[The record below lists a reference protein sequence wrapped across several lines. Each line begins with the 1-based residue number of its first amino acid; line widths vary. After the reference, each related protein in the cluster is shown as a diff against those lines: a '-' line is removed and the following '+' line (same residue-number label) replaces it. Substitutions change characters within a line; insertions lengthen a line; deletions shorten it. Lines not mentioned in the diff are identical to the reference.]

1 MKRAGKLLL
10 ILFGII
16 GVSVVVIPLIF
27 KDQIIN
33 KFKEEVNRQLLA
45 DVDFGR
51 FKLSLIRDFPNLH
64 FGVEDFVV
72 TGRDT
77 FAGIELARIGDF
89 RISLDLLS
97 VFKGEQFKIRK
108 IGVENASIHLIVLD
122 SATAN
127 YLILPTSEEEEIPT
141 EDTISTSFN
150 LALKKYYF
158 KNINLIYEDRLAG
171 IYTEIKHLNH
181 EGKGDFTEE
190 IVNLSTSTKIDELT
204 FKSDGIAL
212 LSRVAVASDFDIKIN
227 QNTMEFSFGDNF
239 LELNDLRLNFK
250 GVIRMPDENIE
261 TDVEFDTPN
270 SSFKSIISLIPAIY
284 YQDFAKLTAR
294 GTASLTGKV
303 QGTFNSEQE
312 IYPKF
317 NILLTIRDGY
327 FKYPD
332 LPAAVEAVN
341 TDFRITNPGGSL
353 DNTLLT
359 IPGFSMKLADNP
371 IEAALMVSTPISDPF
386 IDFMLNGKLDLGTIS
401 KLVPIDKS
409 VELKGLMDAGLT
421 LKAKLS
427 DIESER
433 YDKVVAEG
441 RVLVRDFL
449 FKDPAALAL
458 PVSISKAKVVAQP
471 AHFRLEELSMAIGQ
485 SDIRATG
492 RFDNLLSYV
501 FKDTSLFGRFDVSSR
516 LFDLNELAN
525 ISTDTAS
532 APSEES
538 IEEDFIRLP
547 EKIDFRLSA
556 SAERVLFSDF
566 DIRNFTGAISL
577 TDQKATM
584 DNVKMELI
592 GGQVFLSGFYDSK
605 PAVPVFD
612 FAVKLEN
619 FGLRQSFQSFTTV
632 KSLAP
637 IAENSEGYFNV
648 AFSISGPLNLDMT
661 PDLTKITSAGSLK
674 TNDVILRSDALAQIG
689 SFLRNQDYST
699 LTLRDANISFKIENG
714 RVFVTPFQVKTG
726 QVTGTISGSN
736 GLDQTLDYDL
746 ELKIPGSAV
755 RADQLLA
762 SLGGKAPQTI
772 DLRVKITGTYTNPKV
787 STTLGNVVGDLV
799 TQVKEKIKE
808 TAEQKVEDLKQQ
820 INAEAE
826 RIMADARAQ
835 AERIMNQ
842 AQQQADKVRA
852 DARAAA
858 DKVRAE
864 ARAQAQRLRDEAKG
878 NIVKERA
885 ANEAARRLEQ
895 EAENNARKIELE
907 ADRRAE
913 QLVQQAREQSNQ
925 ILTEAENKARV
936 K

>member
-33 KFKEEVNRQLLA
+33 KFKEEVNKQLLA

-108 IGVENASIHLIVLD
+108 IGVENANIHLIVLD

-171 IYTEIKHLNH
+171 IYTEINHLNH

-190 IVNLSTSTKIDELT
+190 KVNLSTSTKIDELT

-294 GTASLTGKV
+294 GIASLTGKV

-386 IDFMLNGKLDLGTIS
+386 IDFMFNGKLDLGTIS

-471 AHFRLEELSMAIGQ
+471 EHFRLEELSMAIGQ

-501 FKDTSLFGRFDVSSR
+501 FKDTSLFGRFDVSSKI
-516 LFDLNELAN
+516 FDLNELAN
-525 ISTDTAS
+525 ISTDTAAAS
-532 APSEES
+532 ATEGT
-538 IEEDFIRLP
+538 EEDYIRLP
-547 EKIDFRLSA
+547 DQIDFTLTA
-556 SAERVLFSDF
+556 SADRVLFSDF
-566 DIRNFTGAISL
+566 DIGNFTGTVTLS
-577 TDQKATM
+577 DQKAIM
-584 DNVKMELI
+584 NNVQMELV
-592 GGQVFLSGFYDSK
+592 GGRVLLSGFYDSK
-605 PAVPVFD
+605 LPVPVFD
-612 FAVKLEN
+612 FSLNLEN
-619 FGLRQSFQSFTTV
+619 FGIQQSFQTFSTA
-632 KSLAP
+632 KALAP
-637 IAENSEGYFNV
+637 IAKNSEGQFNV
-648 AFSISGPLNLDMT
+648 AFKISGPLNRDMT
-661 PDLTKITSAGSLK
+661 PDLTKITSAGSIK
-674 TNDVILRSDALAQIG
+674 TNNILLRSDALAQIG

-736 GLDQTLDYDL
+736 GLDQTLDYDM

-864 ARAQAQRLRDEAKG
+864 GRAQAQRLRDEAKG